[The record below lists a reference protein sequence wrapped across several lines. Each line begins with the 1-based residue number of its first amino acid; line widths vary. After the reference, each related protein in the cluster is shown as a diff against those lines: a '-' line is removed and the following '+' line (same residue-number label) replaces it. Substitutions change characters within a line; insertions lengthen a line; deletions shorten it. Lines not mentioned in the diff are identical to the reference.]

1 MILQKEIC
9 LSKCRPPVSNVLGWE
24 PFICN
29 RSALFQ
35 CSCSKNSVHSLSCLS
50 GLSWYD
56 LSWNL
61 SLIKFANQNMSST
74 LQQVAKSF
82 CQINRFQSG
91 IAGVWAHFASYNVSH
106 VALRPLLTLLC
117 KTTAVVGDGFTKYD
131 VHRLPA
137 LEAIIDQPLNVFLLK
152 INCSTFARLY
162 SGAVSQYTWPT
173 TLGQLAGNCF

>member
-1 MILQKEIC
+1 M
-9 LSKCRPPVSNVLGWE
+9 
-24 PFICN
+24 
-29 RSALFQ
+29 
-35 CSCSKNSVHSLSCLS
+35 
-50 GLSWYD
+50 
-56 LSWNL
+56 
-61 SLIKFANQNMSST
+61 IKFANQNMSST

-82 CQINRFQSG
+82 CQIDRFQSG

-117 KTTAVVGDGFTKYD
+117 KTTVVVGDGFTKYD

-173 TLGQLAGNCF
+173 RPIGRDLFLAIFK